1 MTNVSKE
8 VGHVSSTETRY
19 KQMVEHILQAQ
30 NLGELNKVLH
40 FVAEGLSARM
50 KHEAAAQ
57 ENLTVK
63 RAKSLI
69 HEFYS
74 DGITLEEIAH
84 KLRITPEYI
93 FSRTKIS
100 D

>member
-1 MTNVSKE
+1 
-8 VGHVSSTETRY
+8 
-19 KQMVEHILQAQ
+19 
-30 NLGELNKVLH
+30 
-40 FVAEGLSARM
+40 M

-84 KLRITPEYI
+84 KLGITPEYI

>member
-1 MTNVSKE
+1 
-8 VGHVSSTETRY
+8 
-19 KQMVEHILQAQ
+19 MVEHILQAQ

-40 FVAEGLSARM
+40 FVAEDLSARM

-74 DGITLEEIAH
+74 DGSGSG
-84 KLRITPEYI
+84 LRTKSWTPEGGN
-93 FSRTKIS
+93 
-100 D
+100 

>member
-1 MTNVSKE
+1 
-8 VGHVSSTETRY
+8 
-19 KQMVEHILQAQ
+19 MVEHILQAQ

-40 FVAEGLSARM
+40 FVAENLSARM

-84 KLRITPEYI
+84 KLGITPEYI